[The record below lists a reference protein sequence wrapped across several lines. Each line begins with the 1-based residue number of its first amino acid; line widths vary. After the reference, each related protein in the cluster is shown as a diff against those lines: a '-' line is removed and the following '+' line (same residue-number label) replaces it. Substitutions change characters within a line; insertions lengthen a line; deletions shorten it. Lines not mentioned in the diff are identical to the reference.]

1 MFFTFGYIN
10 AFGVYE
16 DYYLNTKLPSESPSN
31 IAWIGSLQLFFQFF
45 GGLVSGPITDINGPR
60 IILIPSSILFVAS
73 LMLTSICHSYY
84 QILLAQGVLGG
95 LASGLAYAP
104 SVAILQ
110 QYFLKRR
117 ALAMGIASS
126 GSSLGGV
133 IFPVILN
140 RLLNQSSLGFSWTLR
155 ILGFLVLVLCIV
167 ACITVVP
174 RKDLPRRKGNYFVLS
189 AWKKPGYTI
198 QVAGLFF
205 VFWGMFTPFFYL
217 PTYAREHGMDVNLA
231 LYTIAILNAG
241 SLIGRLISG
250 PLVSHVGRFNLLAFS
265 CFASGI
271 LIFSWLRITSSA
283 PIIVYSV
290 LYGFWSGIII
300 ALFPTTIAA
309 VAESPTEIGSLMGM
323 AMGVYSLAG
332 LTGAPITGAMIDR
345 YGGFE
350 EAIIFSGSVVIGGS
364 ILILAVR
371 CCLPSAAGWVR

>member
-1 MFFTFGYIN
+1 M
-10 AFGVYE
+10 
-16 DYYLNTKLPSESPSN
+16 
-31 IAWIGSLQLFFQFF
+31 QLFFQFF

-60 IILIPSSILFVAS
+60 VCVSLKSNMPYETNGFNQIILIPSSILFVAS

-140 RLLNQSSLGFSWTLR
+140 RLLNHSSLGFSWTLR

-217 PTYAREHGMDVNLA
+217 PTCNVFL
-231 LYTIAILNAG
+231 
-241 SLIGRLISG
+241 
-250 PLVSHVGRFNLLAFS
+250 
-265 CFASGI
+265 
-271 LIFSWLRITSSA
+271 
-283 PIIVYSV
+283 
-290 LYGFWSGIII
+290 
-300 ALFPTTIAA
+300 
-309 VAESPTEIGSLMGM
+309 
-323 AMGVYSLAG
+323 
-332 LTGAPITGAMIDR
+332 
-345 YGGFE
+345 
-350 EAIIFSGSVVIGGS
+350 
-364 ILILAVR
+364 
-371 CCLPSAAGWVR
+371 